1 MWNNNFLTLFY
12 MSGKCESANQQEIT
26 DGFNYAGVTSGS
38 DGICINSNDNTKVY
52 ASAKDFREYS
62 SEHKNKFRDKFFEL
76 YRLQDSNTSKHGKIA
91 CLLEY
96 MIKTIEKNKQTAD
109 ETETNLELTKDYL
122 KNQKKILDDQIKS
135 LESNENSDLVVKYR
149 NENTAKTNKS
159 LNTYFTV
166 YITFIVFFLVIEG
179 IVFFVN

>member
-12 MSGKCESANQQEIT
+12 MSDGKCNKATAKKKNDLTTLFSYTGVVPCE
-26 DGFNYAGVTSGS
+26 DG
-38 DGICINSNDNTKVY
+38 KVY
-52 ASAKDFREYS
+52 ASAKNFRDYS
-62 SEHKNKFRDKFFEL
+62 SEHKSKFREKFKEL
-76 YRLQDSNTSKHGKIA
+76 YKLSAANKHGKIA

-96 MIKTIEKNKQTAD
+96 MIEIIESNKKTAD

-122 KNQKKILDDQIKS
+122 KKQKKILDDQIKS

-179 IVFFVN
+179 IVFFV